1 MAISAKASGASLS
14 ASHLASCPPEGL
26 IQEMIG
32 AYPMARAWLPIKM
45 LANMSKTQPAPAEDQ
60 STKSRVYLIDDHPLL
75 VQGVSDLINVEHDLR
90 VVGSTGDWTVALKQ
104 IPELKPD
111 VVVLDV
117 TLARANGIEVLKNLR
132 VHFPDLRVLMLS
144 MHDENLYAMR
154 SIRAGAQ
161 GYIMKVSATEEVV
174 AAIRQILR
182 GDIYLSTRIAKQTM
196 MSLVGRR
203 KEAGASPLQDLSDRE
218 LEVFQMVGDG
228 LTTRQIAE
236 RLHLS
241 VKTIETHKA
250 HVKEKLHLET
260 ATQLTQHAIH
270 ARGWS
275 EASSAPAPA

>member
-1 MAISAKASGASLS
+1 
-14 ASHLASCPPEGL
+14 
-26 IQEMIG
+26 
-32 AYPMARAWLPIKM
+32 M
-45 LANMSKTQPAPAEDQ
+45 LANMSRTQPVPVEDR
-60 STKSRVYLIDDHPLL
+60 SPKSRVYLIDDHPLL
-75 VQGVSDLINVEHDLR
+75 VQGVSELINVEPDLR

-111 VVVLDV
+111 VVILDV

-203 KEAGASPLQDLSDRE
+203 KEAGASPLHDLSDRE

-275 EASSAPAPA
+275 EASPAQAPA